1 MTEKETAEKLRRLQ
15 AENRKLRRENEYLRH
30 RAEQLGDRTAAH
42 GNEDAVMRDA
52 VRNLSVSRSRTYFGY
67 LMLSLKS
74 SRTFR
79 VYDKTSFAVRNLFFA
94 SKLWRIITGVA
105 AFLGIGAQVILTL
118 GILAVLLPAAAV
130 FSAAA
135 AFAGFFLHRK
145 WNRAFE
151 KIFAGR
157 RLYVLFAPKKK
168 RGSGYFATMAE
179 DFSKDGIVIVVSRSL
194 AYCGFSGARA
204 VRRNVYLVHTSYY
217 FLLAKRFGLA
227 EPARVIKIT

>member
-1 MTEKETAEKLRRLQ
+1 MAEKLRRLRS
-15 AENRKLRRENEYLRH
+15 ENRKLRRENEYLRH

-105 AFLGIGAQVILTL
+105 TFLGIGAQVILTL
-118 GILAVLLPAAAV
+118 RTAALCAVRTKKEARERI
-130 FSAAA
+130 FCGHGG
-135 AFAGFFLHRK
+135 GFFK
-145 WNRAFE
+145 
-151 KIFAGR
+151 GR
-157 RLYVLFAPKKK
+157 RRDHRFTLARLLRLFRRACRGTEYVSCSYQLLFFTGEAVRP
-168 RGSGYFATMAE
+168 
-179 DFSKDGIVIVVSRSL
+179 
-194 AYCGFSGARA
+194 CGTGARGQNYLKGGA
-204 VRRNVYLVHTSYY
+204 VGGRICLWQ
-217 FLLAKRFGLA
+217 KRFG
-227 EPARVIKIT
+227 